1 MSKQWHGGKGDKP
14 RSVDQKSYADG
25 WDAIFGKKV
34 LQEKHEDKPKKKTLD
49 KKFKINDC
57 LCWDETARDF
67 PPWGNPLP
75 WSGS

>member
-34 LQEKHEDKPKKKTLD
+34 LQDKHKDKPKQKVLD
-49 KKFKINDC
+49 KKQ
-57 LCWDETARDF
+57 
-67 PPWGNPLP
+67 
-75 WSGS
+75 